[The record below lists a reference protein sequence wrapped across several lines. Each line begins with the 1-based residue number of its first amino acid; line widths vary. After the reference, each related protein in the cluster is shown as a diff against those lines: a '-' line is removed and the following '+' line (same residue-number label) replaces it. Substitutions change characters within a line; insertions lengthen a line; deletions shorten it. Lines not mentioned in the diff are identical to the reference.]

1 MLTKEE
7 FRKEAYAMV
16 DRVLDY
22 YDNIDEYPVKSQVA
36 PGEVFSKLPRSIPHK
51 GEGMEQILADFDKII
66 MPGITHW
73 QSPNFY
79 AYFPANS
86 SYASQLGE
94 MLMTAIG
101 AQCMK
106 WETSPAAAELEEMV
120 MIWLRDILGLPD
132 TFTGVI
138 QDTASGGTLC
148 AMLTARE
155 RYSGLDINKKG
166 YLGQKI
172 LRVYCSEET
181 HSSIEKGAKIMGI
194 GSDNV
199 VKVSLDDK
207 FSMRPDILKER
218 IKEDIEK
225 AYVPLCVVATIGTT
239 GSTAIDPLK
248 EIAEICK
255 EHNIWLHVDA
265 AYAGS
270 ALCLPEYA
278 WVKEGIED
286 ADSFVFNPHKWLFTN
301 FDCSAYFVRDKKAL
315 INTFEIMPEYLKT
328 NVDDEVNNYCDWGIP
343 LGRRFRALKLWFVLR
358 NFGLEGIKEKLR
370 KHMSLAKDFEE
381 KVKASEDFK
390 IMAPVNFNLV
400 CFQFN
405 PEGSKGTE
413 KTNSINKEIMDTINN
428 EGEIY
433 LTHTK
438 LKGDLVLR
446 MAIGQTNVASEHI
459 EKAWSVIVRHAE
471 MIRSKIA

>member
-1 MLTKEE
+1 
-7 FRKEAYAMV
+7 
-16 DRVLDY
+16 
-22 YDNIDEYPVKSQVA
+22 
-36 PGEVFSKLPRSIPHK
+36 
-51 GEGMEQILADFDKII
+51 
-66 MPGITHW
+66 
-73 QSPNFY
+73 
-79 AYFPANS
+79 
-86 SYASQLGE
+86 
-94 MLMTAIG
+94 MTAIG

-106 WETSPAAAELEEMV
+106 WETSPAAAELEEVV
-120 MIWLRDILGLPD
+120 MIWLRDLLGLPD
-132 TFTGVI
+132 IFTGVI

-155 RYSGLDINKKG
+155 RHSEFNINKKG
-166 YLGQKI
+166 FSGQKTF
-172 LRVYCSEET
+172 RVYSSEET
-181 HSSIEKGAKIMGI
+181 HSSIEKGAKIMGL

-207 FSMRPDILKER
+207 FSMKSEVLRDQIKAD
-218 IKEDIEK
+218 IKEGH
-225 AYVPLCVVATIGTT
+225 VPLCVVATIGTT

-248 EIAEICK
+248 EIADICK
-255 EHNIWLHVDA
+255 EYNIWLHVDA

-270 ALCLPEYA
+270 ALCLAEYD
-278 WVKEGIED
+278 WVKEGIEH

-301 FDCSAYFVRDKKAL
+301 FDCSAYFVKDKKAL

-328 NVDDEVNNYCDWGIP
+328 NVDDKVNNYCDWGIP

-370 KHMSLAKDFEE
+370 NHMSLAKDFEE

-405 PEGSKGTE
+405 PEGSNDTQ
-413 KTNSINKEIMDTINN
+413 KTNSLNKEIMDSINN
-428 EGEIY
+428 EGQIY

-438 LKGDLVLR
+438 LKGNLVLR

-459 EKAWSVIVRHAE
+459 EKAWNVIVRHGD
-471 MIRSKIA
+471 MIRAKTT